1 MPLKNQFCATKRGK
15 WSSFGKFVSFPFQ
28 NCPFEKDRT
37 FYFINQ
43 HDIKLLK
50 MFEEIVNLAYL
61 ELSSLNKL
69 DFEKLEIIQQ
79 K

>member
-1 MPLKNQFCATKRGK
+1 
-15 WSSFGKFVSFPFQ
+15 
-28 NCPFEKDRT
+28 
-37 FYFINQ
+37 
-43 HDIKLLK
+43 